1 MKILISDK
9 MSDKVEDVL
18 KSKSI
23 EYDIKT
29 GMAPEELKSVIDQY
43 DGILIR
49 SATKLTAEI
58 LADCKNLKVVGRAGV
73 GVDNVDL
80 DTATKNKILV
90 MNTPL
95 GNLEATAELTIG
107 LMFSL
112 YRHIHL
118 ANQSTHDGKWEKSKF
133 MGTELKGKTLGI
145 VGFGNIGQ
153 RVAEMASV
161 IGMKIIT
168 NSNSASDEDL
178 SKFGATKVS
187 TEKLLTESDVLSLH
201 TKLND
206 NTKNMLNKSSIGT
219 MKPSAV
225 IVNCARGGLINE
237 ADLKDCLNND
247 VIAGAA
253 IDVYEKE
260 PATEN
265 VMFGAKNLLLTP
277 HLGASSKEAAAQSHG
292 EFGGKGFNIKRGTR
306 VLIIEDV
313 ITTGKSS
320 LECVKL
326 IKKAKAKLLGFA
338 SIIDRSTKQSLKIKT
353 KIISHLK
360 IEVPTYRANNLPR
373 ELKLIPV
380 TTPGSRYIK

>member
-23 EYDIKT
+23 DYDIKT
-29 GMAPEELKSVIDQY
+29 GMDPEELKSVIDQY

-49 SATKLTAEI
+49 SATKLTSNI

-80 DTATKNKILV
+80 ETATKNKILV

-153 RVAEMASV
+153 RVAEMASI
-161 IGMKIIT
+161 IGMNIIT

-178 SKFGATKVS
+178 SKLGASKVS
-187 TEKLLTESDVLSLH
+187 TEQLLTDSDIVSLH

-206 NTKNMLNKSSIGT
+206 DTKNMLNKTSIAT
-219 MKPSAV
+219 MKSSAV
-225 IVNCARGGLINE
+225 IINCARGGLINE

-277 HLGASSKEAAAQSHG
+277 HLGASSKEAQS
-292 EFGGKGFNIKRGTR
+292 NVAI
-306 VLIIEDV
+306 DV
-313 ITTGKSS
+313 ANQ
-320 LECVKL
+320 V
-326 IKKAKAKLLGFA
+326 A
-338 SIIDRSTKQSLKIKT
+338 DYLKDN
-353 KIISHLK
+353 KII
-360 IEVPTYRANNLPR
+360 NN
-373 ELKLIPV
+373 V
-380 TTPGSRYIK
+380 NSF

>member
-9 MSDKVEDVL
+9 MSNKVEDVL

-23 EYDIKT
+23 DYDIKT
-29 GMAPEELKSVIDQY
+29 GLEPNELKSIIDDY

-49 SATKLTAEI
+49 SATKLTADI
-58 LADCKNLKVVGRAGV
+58 LENCSNLKVIGRAGV

-80 DTATKNKILV
+80 DVATKNKILV

-95 GNLEATAELTIG
+95 GNLEATAELTVG

-112 YRHIHL
+112 YRHIHN
-118 ANQSTHDGKWEKSKF
+118 ANVSTHEGKWEKAKF

-153 RVAEMASV
+153 RVAEICKV
-161 IGMKIIT
+161 IGMQILT

-178 SKFGATKVS
+178 NSFGAKKVS
-187 TEKLLTESDVLSLH
+187 TEELISSSDVLSLH

-206 NTKNMLNKSSIGT
+206 QTKNMLNKESIAT
-219 MKPSAV
+219 MKSSSV
-225 IVNCARGGLINE
+225 IINCARGGLINE
-237 ADLKDCLNND
+237 SDLKDALNND

-253 IDVYEKE
+253 IDVYETE

-277 HLGASSKEAAAQSHG
+277 HLGASSKEAQS
-292 EFGGKGFNIKRGTR
+292 NVAI
-306 VLIIEDV
+306 DV
-313 ITTGKSS
+313 ANQ
-320 LECVKL
+320 V
-326 IKKAKAKLLGFA
+326 ADF
-338 SIIDRSTKQSLKIKT
+338 LKEN
-353 KIISHLK
+353 KI
-360 IEVPTYRANNLPR
+360 VNN
-373 ELKLIPV
+373 V
-380 TTPGSRYIK
+380 NSF

>member
-1 MKILISDK
+1 

-23 EYDIKT
+23 DYDIKT
-29 GMAPEELKSVIDQY
+29 GMDPEELKSVIDQY

-49 SATKLTAEI
+49 SATKLTSNI

-80 DTATKNKILV
+80 ETATKNKILV

-161 IGMKIIT
+161 IGMNIIT

-178 SKFGATKVS
+178 SKLGASKVS
-187 TEKLLTESDVLSLH
+187 TEQLLTDSDILSLH

-206 NTKNMLNKSSIGT
+206 DTKNMLNKTSIAT

-225 IVNCARGGLINE
+225 IINCARGGLINE

-247 VIAGAA
+247 VITGAA

-277 HLGASSKEAAAQSHG
+277 HLGASSKEAQS
-292 EFGGKGFNIKRGTR
+292 NVAI
-306 VLIIEDV
+306 DV
-313 ITTGKSS
+313 ANQ
-320 LECVKL
+320 V
-326 IKKAKAKLLGFA
+326 A
-338 SIIDRSTKQSLKIKT
+338 DYLKDN
-353 KIISHLK
+353 KII
-360 IEVPTYRANNLPR
+360 NN
-373 ELKLIPV
+373 V
-380 TTPGSRYIK
+380 NSF

>member
-178 SKFGATKVS
+178 SKLGVSKVS
-187 TEKLLTESDVLSLH
+187 TEKLLTDSDVLSLH

-260 PATEN
+260 PAKEN

-277 HLGASSKEAAAQSHG
+277 HLGASSKEAQS
-292 EFGGKGFNIKRGTR
+292 NVAI
-306 VLIIEDV
+306 DV
-313 ITTGKSS
+313 ANQ
-320 LECVKL
+320 V
-326 IKKAKAKLLGFA
+326 A
-338 SIIDRSTKQSLKIKT
+338 DYLKEN
-353 KIISHLK
+353 KII
-360 IEVPTYRANNLPR
+360 NN
-373 ELKLIPV
+373 V
-380 TTPGSRYIK
+380 NSF

>member
-9 MSDKVEDVL
+9 MSNKVEDVL

-23 EYDIKT
+23 DYDIKT
-29 GMAPEELKSVIDQY
+29 GLEQNELKSIIDDY

-49 SATKLTAEI
+49 SATKLTSDI
-58 LADCKNLKVVGRAGV
+58 LANCNNLKVIGRAGV

-80 DTATKNKILV
+80 DVATKNKILV

-95 GNLEATAELTIG
+95 GNLEATAELTVG

-118 ANQSTHDGKWEKSKF
+118 ANSSTHEGKWEKSKF

-153 RVAEMASV
+153 RVAEICNV
-161 IGMKIIT
+161 IGMHILT
-168 NSNSASDEDL
+168 NSNSASDDVL
-178 SKFGATKVS
+178 NSLNAKKVS
-187 TEKLLTESDVLSLH
+187 TEELLSSSDVLSLH

-206 NTKNMLNKSSIGT
+206 QTSNMLNKETIAT
-219 MKPSAV
+219 MKNSSV
-225 IVNCARGGLINE
+225 IINCARGGLINE
-237 ADLKDCLNND
+237 SDLKDALNND

-253 IDVYEKE
+253 IDVYETE

-277 HLGASSKEAAAQSHG
+277 HLGASSKEAQS
-292 EFGGKGFNIKRGTR
+292 NVAI
-306 VLIIEDV
+306 DV
-313 ITTGKSS
+313 ANQ
-320 LECVKL
+320 V
-326 IKKAKAKLLGFA
+326 ADF
-338 SIIDRSTKQSLKIKT
+338 LKEN
-353 KIISHLK
+353 KI
-360 IEVPTYRANNLPR
+360 VNN
-373 ELKLIPV
+373 V
-380 TTPGSRYIK
+380 NSF

>member
-23 EYDIKT
+23 DYDIKT
-29 GMAPEELKSVIDQY
+29 GMDPEELKSVIDQY

-49 SATKLTAEI
+49 SATKLTSNI

-80 DTATKNKILV
+80 ETATKNKILV

-153 RVAEMASV
+153 RVTEMASV
-161 IGMKIIT
+161 IGMNIIT

-178 SKFGATKVS
+178 SKLGASKVS
-187 TEKLLTESDVLSLH
+187 TEQLLTDSDIVSLH

-206 NTKNMLNKSSIGT
+206 DTKNMLNKTSIAT

-225 IVNCARGGLINE
+225 IINCARGGLINE

-277 HLGASSKEAAAQSHG
+277 HLGASSKEAQS
-292 EFGGKGFNIKRGTR
+292 NVAI
-306 VLIIEDV
+306 DV
-313 ITTGKSS
+313 ANQ
-320 LECVKL
+320 V
-326 IKKAKAKLLGFA
+326 A
-338 SIIDRSTKQSLKIKT
+338 DYLKDN
-353 KIISHLK
+353 KII
-360 IEVPTYRANNLPR
+360 NN
-373 ELKLIPV
+373 V
-380 TTPGSRYIK
+380 NSF

>member
-23 EYDIKT
+23 DYDIKT
-29 GMAPEELKSVIDQY
+29 GMDPEELKSVIDQY

-49 SATKLTAEI
+49 SATKLTSNI

-80 DTATKNKILV
+80 ETATKNKILV

-161 IGMKIIT
+161 IGMNIIT

-178 SKFGATKVS
+178 SKLGASKVF
-187 TEKLLTESDVLSLH
+187 TEQLLTDSDIVSLH

-206 NTKNMLNKSSIGT
+206 DTKNMLNKNSIAT
-219 MKPSAV
+219 MKSSAV
-225 IVNCARGGLINE
+225 IINCARGGLINE
-237 ADLKDCLNND
+237 ADLKDCLNNN

-277 HLGASSKEAAAQSHG
+277 HLGASSKEAQS
-292 EFGGKGFNIKRGTR
+292 NVAI
-306 VLIIEDV
+306 DV
-313 ITTGKSS
+313 ANQ
-320 LECVKL
+320 V
-326 IKKAKAKLLGFA
+326 A
-338 SIIDRSTKQSLKIKT
+338 DYLKDN
-353 KIISHLK
+353 KII
-360 IEVPTYRANNLPR
+360 NN
-373 ELKLIPV
+373 V
-380 TTPGSRYIK
+380 NSF

>member
-23 EYDIKT
+23 DYDIKT
-29 GMAPEELKSVIDQY
+29 GMDPEELKSVIDQY

-49 SATKLTAEI
+49 SATKLTSNI

-80 DTATKNKILV
+80 ETATKNKILV

-118 ANQSTHDGKWEKSKF
+118 ANQSTHDGKWEKPKF

-161 IGMKIIT
+161 IGMNIIT

-178 SKFGATKVS
+178 SKLGASKVS
-187 TEKLLTESDVLSLH
+187 TEQLLTDSDIVSLH

-206 NTKNMLNKSSIGT
+206 DTKNMLNKTSIAT

-225 IVNCARGGLINE
+225 IINCARGGLINE

-277 HLGASSKEAAAQSHG
+277 HLGASSKEAQS
-292 EFGGKGFNIKRGTR
+292 NVAI
-306 VLIIEDV
+306 DV
-313 ITTGKSS
+313 ANQ
-320 LECVKL
+320 V
-326 IKKAKAKLLGFA
+326 A
-338 SIIDRSTKQSLKIKT
+338 DYLKDN
-353 KIISHLK
+353 KII
-360 IEVPTYRANNLPR
+360 NN
-373 ELKLIPV
+373 V
-380 TTPGSRYIK
+380 NSF

>member
-9 MSDKVEDVL
+9 MSNKVEDVL

-23 EYDIKT
+23 DYDIKT
-29 GMAPEELKSVIDQY
+29 GLESNELKSIIDDY

-49 SATKLTAEI
+49 SATKLTSDI
-58 LADCKNLKVVGRAGV
+58 LENCSNLKVIGRAGV

-80 DTATKNKILV
+80 DVATKNKILV

-95 GNLEATAELTIG
+95 GNLEATAELTVG

-118 ANQSTHDGKWEKSKF
+118 ANSSTHQGKWEKSKF

-153 RVAEMASV
+153 RVAEICNV
-161 IGMKIIT
+161 IGMRILT
-168 NSNSASDEDL
+168 NSNSASDDVLKSL
-178 SKFGATKVS
+178 SAKKVS
-187 TEKLLTESDVLSLH
+187 TEELLSSSDVLSLH

-206 NTKNMLNKSSIGT
+206 QTSNILNKETIAT
-219 MKPSAV
+219 MKKSSV
-225 IVNCARGGLINE
+225 IINCARGGLINE
-237 ADLKDCLNND
+237 SDLKDALNND

-253 IDVYEKE
+253 IDVYETE

-277 HLGASSKEAAAQSHG
+277 HLGASSKEAQS
-292 EFGGKGFNIKRGTR
+292 NVAI
-306 VLIIEDV
+306 DV
-313 ITTGKSS
+313 ANQ
-320 LECVKL
+320 V
-326 IKKAKAKLLGFA
+326 ADF
-338 SIIDRSTKQSLKIKT
+338 LKEN
-353 KIISHLK
+353 KI
-360 IEVPTYRANNLPR
+360 VNN
-373 ELKLIPV
+373 V
-380 TTPGSRYIK
+380 NSF

>member
-95 GNLEATAELTIG
+95 GNLEATAELTVG

-118 ANQSTHDGKWEKSKF
+118 ANQSTHDGQWEKSKF

-178 SKFGATKVS
+178 SKLSASKVS
-187 TEKLLTESDVLSLH
+187 TEKLLTDSDVLSLH

-219 MKPSAV
+219 MKTSAV

-247 VIAGAA
+247 IIAGAA

-277 HLGASSKEAAAQSHG
+277 HLGASSKEAQS
-292 EFGGKGFNIKRGTR
+292 NVAI
-306 VLIIEDV
+306 DV
-313 ITTGKSS
+313 ANQ
-320 LECVKL
+320 V
-326 IKKAKAKLLGFA
+326 A
-338 SIIDRSTKQSLKIKT
+338 DYLKEN
-353 KIISHLK
+353 KII
-360 IEVPTYRANNLPR
+360 NN
-373 ELKLIPV
+373 V
-380 TTPGSRYIK
+380 NSF

>member
-23 EYDIKT
+23 DYDIKT
-29 GMAPEELKSVIDQY
+29 GMDPEELKSVIDQY

-49 SATKLTAEI
+49 SATKLTSNI

-80 DTATKNKILV
+80 ETATKNKILV

-161 IGMKIIT
+161 IGMNIIT

-178 SKFGATKVS
+178 SKFGASKVS
-187 TEKLLTESDVLSLH
+187 TEQLLTDSDIVSLH

-206 NTKNMLNKSSIGT
+206 DTKNMLIKTSIAT
-219 MKPSAV
+219 MKSSAV
-225 IVNCARGGLINE
+225 IINCARGGLINE

-277 HLGASSKEAAAQSHG
+277 HLGASSKEAQS
-292 EFGGKGFNIKRGTR
+292 NVAI
-306 VLIIEDV
+306 DV
-313 ITTGKSS
+313 ANQ
-320 LECVKL
+320 V
-326 IKKAKAKLLGFA
+326 A
-338 SIIDRSTKQSLKIKT
+338 DYLKDN
-353 KIISHLK
+353 KII
-360 IEVPTYRANNLPR
+360 NN
-373 ELKLIPV
+373 V
-380 TTPGSRYIK
+380 NSF